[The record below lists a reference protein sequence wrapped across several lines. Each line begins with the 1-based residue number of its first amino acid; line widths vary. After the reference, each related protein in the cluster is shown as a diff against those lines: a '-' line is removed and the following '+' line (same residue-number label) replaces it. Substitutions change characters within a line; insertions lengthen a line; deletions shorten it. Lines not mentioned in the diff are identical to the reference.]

1 LKRGLSLILSAR
13 LGIQA
18 FHRKAEWKRFQIMA
32 ILAIMAIPAIVAIRR
47 AMFAADVFPIEDR
60 RKRWGK
66 NKGCDFGYAP
76 AANSCEGANCVD
88 ACTVTALDAITA
100 FTVLNPNCSSQSLS
114 VFSGPSVQRITS
126 PD

>member
-13 LGIQA
+13 LPIQA

-60 RKRWGK
+60 RKRWAK
-66 NKGCDFGYAP
+66 IKAVTLVMLQPPTP
-76 AANSCEGANCVD
+76 AREP
-88 ACTVTALDAITA
+88 TAWMHVPSQPLMRS
-100 FTVLNPNCSSQSLS
+100 LLSQS
-114 VFSGPSVQRITS
+114 
-126 PD
+126 